1 MSMSTSKELDEL
13 AVENFRTYLRFSTV
27 HPDPDYTDAV
37 DWLRN
42 QGVKMGLECFLTEIV
57 AKNPILIMR
66 WPGSDPSLRSIM
78 LNSHMDVVPVER
90 EKWAYDPF
98 AAEMSLDGNIYGRGA
113 QDMKSVGIQQLEAVR
128 RLKLEG
134 FVPKR
139 TIYLTFLPDEEVG
152 GGRGMQPFVSGVKPN
167 RPGAP
172 NEISFAEMN
181 VGLCLD
187 EGIACPRPDVFYAFY
202 EERSP
207 WWVSF
212 LIPGNAGHGSRFI
225 EDTAVEKLH
234 RLMDR
239 LLAFRDSEK
248 KKLELIKGNDLALGG
263 VVTSNINVIKGG
275 IEPNVVPA
283 EIEVQV
289 DFRLPPTLDF
299 DAFEQQIH
307 KWADESGEGIK
318 INYIQKDMSTTGHGN
333 LSGTYDASD
342 PVLEALKSSSCLIG
356 AHLEVGVFFGSTD
369 ARFLRRWHKVHAGEK
384 PIKAYGFSPMC
395 DVPVL
400 LHDHDEY
407 LNKKTFLDGVRVTFL
422 SKDMGTYGHGSV
434 DIPID
439 SHPNDVWWN
448 ILEDVL
454 SRRSIGLQTGISGG
468 SNDGRYLRQY
478 HRLCAPDSKPIKAIS
493 FSPLRNTRI
502 LHHAS
507 NEFVSRKAFLEGVQI
522 LAEIVQMAS
531 SVERQE
537 DDA

>member
-1 MSMSTSKELDEL
+1 MSMSASKELDEL
-13 AVENFRTYLRFSTV
+13 AVENFRTYLRFPTV

-98 AAEMSLDGNIYGRGA
+98 AAEMSLDGKIYGRGA

-248 KKLELIKGNDLALGG
+248 KKLDLIKGNDLALGG

-318 INYIQKDMSTTGHGN
+318 
-333 LSGTYDASD
+333 
-342 PVLEALKSSSCLIG
+342 
-356 AHLEVGVFFGSTD
+356 
-369 ARFLRRWHKVHAGEK
+369 
-384 PIKAYGFSPMC
+384 
-395 DVPVL
+395 
-400 LHDHDEY
+400 
-407 LNKKTFLDGVRVTFL
+407 VTFL